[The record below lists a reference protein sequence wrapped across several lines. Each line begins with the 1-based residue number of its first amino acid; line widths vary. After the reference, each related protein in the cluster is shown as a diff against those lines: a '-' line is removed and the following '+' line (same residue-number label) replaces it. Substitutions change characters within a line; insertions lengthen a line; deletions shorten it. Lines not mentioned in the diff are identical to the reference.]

1 MPATN
6 PTQDP
11 ALPKFEVP
19 INDKGGS
26 TSKYWYFFFQGLLN
40 NLLKPSGVVA
50 GSYTNT
56 NLTVNA
62 DGIITAASNG
72 SGGGG
77 SGTVTSVGSGTG
89 ITVTPSPIVGAGTV
103 AISNTTVAPG
113 SYTNTNLT
121 VNAQGQITAASN
133 GSSGGG
139 TGPAGVSASALF
151 FWWQGDLV
159 NLPLNSGLPVLINSA
174 PNYVGFN
181 AKSIDANVAT
191 QGLVAGTLNGKTVV
205 TIAGGANNTAYSL
218 ADGASAQ
225 TQANGGL
232 QLGTVNGCTVFFVCN
247 GTSFATA
254 PGVIGSPNSGG
265 AEIAVLSSGKIV
277 FISAA
282 STILATSTGNATVN
296 VPFQANVTYSGATGN
311 VNFRISSA
319 GAGTTLGVA
328 HPLST
333 GSGQIFSLGGGA
345 QPWTGQFAELV
356 IYGRILSGAEIISV
370 ENYLLAKWGV

>member
-40 NLLKPSGVVA
+40 NILKPSGVVA

-103 AISNTTVAPG
+103 AIANTTVTPG
-113 SYTNTNLT
+113 SYTSANIT
-121 VNAQGQITAASN
+121 VNAQGQLTAASN
-133 GSSGGG
+133 GGSAVPVPATIADLMLWWSSSNILATAGNPIIRFQELTPWITGALNLETSSGLTSSVTIDSTQLNGLNL
-139 TGPAGVSASALF
+139 AKWAAASAPSSILLANHMPVIGAGTF
-151 FWWQGDLV
+151 FAVIKPG
-159 NLPLNSGLPVLINSA
+159 A
-174 PNYVGFN
+174 
-181 AKSIDANVAT
+181 ATVAT
-191 QGLVAGTLNGKTVV
+191 QCILGGITGALAFYLQANASNARIGLVKTNTAVIGTATNVWTAGTAFQCNATYVASTGAFAFRQARAANGTG
-205 TIAGGANNTAYSL
+205 TGTTTAGGTLGSDTA
-218 ADGASAQ
+218 
-225 TQANGGL
+225 TL
-232 QLGTVNGCTVFFVCN
+232 QW
-247 GTSFATA
+247 
-254 PGVIGSPNSGG
+254 IGSDVNN
-265 AEIAVLSSGKIV
+265 ATNMLN
-277 FISAA
+277 AA
-282 STILATSTGNATVN
+282 SIGELMVYNRVLTPTEI
-296 VPFQANVTYSGATGN
+296 
-311 VNFRISSA
+311 
-319 GAGTTLGVA
+319 TT
-328 HPLST
+328 
-333 GSGQIFSLGGGA
+333 
-345 QPWTGQFAELV
+345 
-356 IYGRILSGAEIISV
+356 V